1 MRIANHDNRA
11 VLLVSDEQ
19 AIDIH
24 QASQGT
30 FGPTIADVYQRWEEF
45 SAWASG
51 ASGVSSG
58 ETVSIDRAKLGPP
71 SPEPQQIFA
80 IGLNYQAHQKEVG
93 YQVTTELPPVFTKW
107 RSALTGPDTEVTLP
121 HGGNTDWEC
130 ELVVVMGQGGRHIA
144 PEHAWSHVAGLTIG
158 QDLSERIRQRF
169 GQAPQY
175 SLGKSFAGFAPTGPW
190 LVTPDEF
197 DNPDA
202 IRLGSEIDGQ
212 VQQDGT
218 TADMI
223 CPVPQL
229 IEYLSKIVEFRP
241 GDIIFTGTPSG
252 VGMGQDPKRFLK
264 PGEHLR
270 SWIEGIGEITTTFR
284 AGAPEDSGVPIR

>member
-11 VLLVSDEQ
+11 VLIVSEDQ
-19 AIDIH
+19 ALDIH
-24 QASQGT
+24 TASDGA
-30 FGPTIADVYQRWEEF
+30 FGPDMAGIYNNWAAFT
-45 SAWASG
+45 AWAASAPHSG
-51 ASGVSSG
+51 GH
-58 ETVSIDRAKLGPP
+58 TIDRSKLGAP

-80 IGLNYQAHQKEVG
+80 IGLNYQAHQKEAG
-93 YQVTTELPPVFTKW
+93 YKVTTELPPVFTKW
-107 RSALTGPDTEVTLP
+107 RSALTGPDTEVVLP

-130 ELVVVMGQGGRHIA
+130 ELVVIIGQGGRNIA
-144 PEHAWSHVAGLTIG
+144 PENAWKHVAGLTIG
-158 QDLSERIRQRF
+158 QDFSERIRQQF

-197 DNPDA
+197 ENPDA
-202 IRLGSEIDGQ
+202 IKLGSDIDGQ
-212 VQQDGT
+212 VQQNGT

-229 IEYLSKIVEFRP
+229 IEFLSKIVEFRP

-252 VGMGQDPKRFLK
+252 VGMGQDPKRFLQ

-270 SWIEGIGEITTTFR
+270 SWIEGIGEINTTFR
-284 AGAPEDSGVPIR
+284 AGRPEESGVPVSA